1 MHMRWLQFWSV
12 KAHFLMSRPIKT
24 LLRSGACFS
33 ILLCLS
39 ACAQNPIEIPKVN
52 LSSVKVPLTDV
63 DVTSSLSGEIVEGDY
78 IRAYSRIALGLR
90 QCWLV
95 EGSPLEKAQF
105 FARNKA
111 DGSEKKADIF
121 IHKPAV
127 HPKRGPRIFS
137 VHLKPR
143 SNGTE
148 VRLDNRHLTPQNE
161 TNVTKD
167 IRNWIKGEKSCTDH
181 AAQTQKEQPETG
193 ATETTAKIS
202 LPVRK

>member
-1 MHMRWLQFWSV
+1 MFEAGLKRCV
-12 KAHFLMSRPIKT
+12 IAGAV
-24 LLRSGACFS
+24 LLS
-33 ILLCLS
+33 LS
-39 ACAQNPIEIPKVN
+39 ACAKSPIEIPEVN

-63 DVTSSLSGEIVEGDY
+63 DTTSSLSGEIVKGNY
-78 IRAYSRIALGLR
+78 ITAYSRIALGLR

-95 EGSPLEKAQF
+95 DGSPLENSQF

-111 DGSEKKADIF
+111 DGVEKKADIF
-121 IHKPAV
+121 IHRPAI

-137 VHLKPR
+137 VHLKSR

-148 VRLDNRHLTPQNE
+148 VRLDNRHLTPLNE
-161 TNVTKD
+161 KNVTKD

-181 AAQTQKEQPETG
+181 AAQKLKENPKIS
-193 ATETTAKIS
+193 ATKETAKIT

>member
-1 MHMRWLQFWSV
+1 MCKSLKKRGV
-12 KAHFLMSRPIKT
+12 IAGAV
-24 LLRSGACFS
+24 LLSCA
-33 ILLCLS
+33 
-39 ACAQNPIEIPKVN
+39 ACAKNPIEIPEVDI
-52 LSSVKVPLTDV
+52 SSVKVPSVSTDL
-63 DVTSSLSGEIVEGDY
+63 TSSLNGEVVKGNY
-78 IRAYSRIALGLR
+78 ITIYSRIALRLR

-95 EGSPLEKAQF
+95 DGSPLGKAQF

-127 HPKRGPRIFS
+127 PPKRGPRIFS
-137 VHLKPR
+137 VHLKPH

-161 TNVTKD
+161 ENVTRD

-181 AAQTQKEQPETG
+181 AAEKQKENPEKNVIK
-193 ATETTAKIS
+193 KIEKIT

>member
-1 MHMRWLQFWSV
+1 MHKGWFQFRAMKV
-12 KAHFLMSRPIKT
+12 HFLKEHQFKT

-33 ILLCLS
+33 ILLCMT
-39 ACAQNPIEIPKVN
+39 ACAQNSIEIPKVN

-111 DGSEKKADIF
+111 DSSERKADIF
-121 IHKPAV
+121 IHKPAI

-137 VHLKPR
+137 IHLKPR

-181 AAQTQKEQPETG
+181 AAQKQKEQP
-193 ATETTAKIS
+193 
-202 LPVRK
+202 

>member
-1 MHMRWLQFWSV
+1 MCKSL
-12 KAHFLMSRPIKT
+12 IKRG
-24 LLRSGACFS
+24 LIAGAVL
-33 ILLCLS
+33 LLCT
-39 ACAQNPIEIPKVN
+39 ACAKNPIEIPEVDI
-52 LSSVKVPLTDV
+52 SSVKVPLADA
-63 DVTSSLSGEIVEGDY
+63 DLTSSLSGEIVKGNY
-78 IRAYSRIALGLR
+78 IAIYSRIALGLR

-95 EGSPLEKAQF
+95 DGSPLGKAQF

-137 VHLKPR
+137 VHLKPE
-143 SNGTE
+143 SANTTE

-167 IRNWIKGEKSCTDH
+167 IRNWMQGEKSCTDH
-181 AAQTQKEQPETG
+181 VAEKQKENPEKNASKKTK
-193 ATETTAKIS
+193 KIT